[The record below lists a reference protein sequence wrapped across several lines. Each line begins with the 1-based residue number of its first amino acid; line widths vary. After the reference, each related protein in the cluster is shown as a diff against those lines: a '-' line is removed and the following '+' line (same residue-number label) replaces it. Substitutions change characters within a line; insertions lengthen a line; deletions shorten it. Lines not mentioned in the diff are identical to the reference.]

1 MIFSHLTKST
11 LHPDTVIVFSLGILL
26 LASLGFSAPPEP
38 VPQEDA
44 EPSDFSSTDDLWNP
58 FLDLSVEEL
67 LEVELEISSA
77 SRQAQKHSELS
88 VPVSVIT
95 AEDIHYSGLT
105 DIPEILQ
112 FVPGVDVLKIDRRRY
127 AVGIR
132 GLHEFLSDRTTL
144 LINGRSAD
152 NPIYGGPD
160 FQGLPVLL
168 EDIERIEVIRG
179 PGSASW
185 GANALTGVIN
195 IVTKKPKDIQGFFGA
210 TTFSE
215 YCDSYSHWRWAEA
228 KGSWSW
234 RISGGYQDTKD
245 SEDILSHA
253 DFQLLDNQ
261 MGLLFDVD
269 QYQARDFSRNHR
281 FDSEAYYEIS
291 ESTDLWFGVG
301 VSHFDAGDYDMG
313 GLFRQKNTREEHV
326 RPFVRIDHRRENG
339 SNGYLQW
346 SGKYW
351 NMNWPNASLVKSVE
365 NSLDTQ
371 YNFSLWDNHQTS
383 LGADFKWDHIN
394 TRMDHPEQG
403 RFEDEPFNEY
413 EAGAFLIDR
422 WNITKALALEG
433 QARIDWY
440 SPTQT
445 DWSGRFT
452 GIYGLDEKRNHI
464 LRASVAKAFR
474 TPLLVIRESSKYS
487 IPLIM
492 GMNLFNLDA
501 AEDLDNE
508 QTYALELGYNG
519 KFAGGLRFQ
528 ADSYFQT
535 FDKIIGYKNTTNA
548 FQQQFIKAKNG
559 DRANSWGAELEL
571 ALERRWGKLS
581 VWYAYNDFDPSQS
594 NQDLRAFLP
603 SKHKTGVTGRWF
615 LPDDWVLNANYRFMN
630 TTPGNPVTDNDV
642 ERSHRLDVTVSRKI
656 LQGHGE
662 LMLGVSD
669 LFNRD
674 YDPILES
681 YQFCGH
687 ETPGRTYFARVQFQ
701 F

>member
-1 MIFSHLTKST
+1 LPRYKVKPRHLIAFSF
-11 LHPDTVIVFSLGILL
+11 VILWLGTI
-26 LASLGFSAPPEP
+26 GFSAPPEG
-38 VPQEDA
+38 VKQELTDSP
-44 EPSDFSSTDDLWNP
+44 EPPGTNDSENP
-58 FLDLSVEEL
+58 FLSMSIEEL
-67 LEVELEISSA
+67 LKVELVISSA
-77 SRQAQKHSELS
+77 SRQAQKQSELS

-95 AEDIHYSGLT
+95 AEDIHYSGLME
-105 DIPEILQ
+105 IPEILQ
-112 FVPGVDVLKIDRRRY
+112 FVPGVDVLKTDRRRY

-195 IVTKKPKDIQGFFGA
+195 IVTKKPKDVKGFFGA
-210 TTFSE
+210 TAFSE
-215 YCDSYSHWRWAEA
+215 YCDSYSHWRWAES
-228 KGSWSW
+228 KGAWSW
-234 RISGGYQDTKD
+234 RISGGYQETKD
-245 SEDILSHA
+245 SEDILSRA
-253 DFQLLDNQ
+253 DFQLMDDQ
-261 MGLLFDVD
+261 MSLLFDVD
-269 QYQARDFSRNHR
+269 QYQARDFARNHR
-281 FDSEAYYEIS
+281 FDSEAFYEIS

-313 GLFRQKNTREEHV
+313 GLFRQKNSREEHI
-326 RPFVRIDHRRENG
+326 RPFVRIDHRRKDG

-346 SGKYW
+346 AGKYW
-351 NMNWPNASLVKSVE
+351 SMNWPNASLAKSVE
-365 NSLDTQ
+365 NTFDTQ
-371 YNFSLWDNHQTS
+371 YNFSLGDNHQTS
-383 LGADFKWDHIN
+383 IGADFQWDHIN
-394 TRMDHPEQG
+394 TRMDHPEQA
-403 RFEDEPFNEY
+403 RLEDEPFNEY
-413 EAGAFLIDR
+413 KAGVFLIDR
-422 WNITKALALEG
+422 WNLTEKLALEG

-452 GIYGLDEKRNHI
+452 GIYRLDEKKNHI

-474 TPLLVIRESSKYS
+474 TPLVVIRESSKYS
-487 IPLIM
+487 FPLIM
-492 GMNLFNLDA
+492 GLNLFNLDA
-501 AEDLDNE
+501 VEDLDNE
-508 QTYALELGYNG
+508 QTYALEMGYNG
-519 KFAGGLRFQ
+519 KFAKGIRFR

-535 FDKIIGYKNTTNA
+535 FDKIIGYKTTANA
-548 FQQQFIKAKNG
+548 LQQQFFEAKNG
-559 DRANSWGAELEL
+559 DQANSWGAELEL
-571 ALERRWGKLS
+571 ALERSWGKLS

-594 NQDLRAFLP
+594 DQDIRAFLP

-615 LPDDWVLNANYRFMN
+615 LTDDWVLNANYRFMN
-630 TTPGNPVTDNDV
+630 TTHGNPVTDNDV

-656 LQGHGE
+656 LQCRGE
-662 LMLGVSD
+662 IMLGVSD

-681 YQFCGH
+681 YQYCGH
-687 ETPGRTYFARVQFQ
+687 ETPGRTFFARVQFQ